1 MQGKQN
7 NHNRGNP
14 QTEDGFI
21 QFANELMEAIIK
33 TKLTGRE
40 YQVFLL
46 IIRLTYGY
54 HKKEADISLST
65 IERFTGIKRS
75 NSPKV
80 LKALEQKHMINRNGS
95 RTSINKHYLEW
106 SIYED
111 RTADVQSDNQTADK
125 LKGAIQEDSTPAIQ
139 EDSTPAIQ
147 EDSTLNTIYKYIYKD
162 NI

>member
-1 MQGKQN
+1 
-7 NHNRGNP
+7 
-14 QTEDGFI
+14 
-21 QFANELMEAIIK
+21 MEAIIK